1 MKKRIRRR
9 DVARARFI
17 LKDKSEKETLIY
29 MTIRVNKKR
38 VKWSTGEK
46 VNPKDWSTATRRA
59 IVRARSQ
66 EAVEL
71 NERLDRYAKE
81 AIALYNDWKLS
92 TPAGLA
98 AYNQDKYKQELE
110 YRLGLVER
118 PNNKTEKLDTS
129 DFVRFA
135 ESVRDHRKDS
145 TSIEPGTWKV
155 DNNHVNLLREFADLR
170 HGGNVGF
177 MEVDELFI
185 EGLKK
190 FLFRTKGHKP
200 QTVDKVMTTLRGIAN
215 RAADR
220 GLMTYGKRFRSW
232 ANQDY
237 VKRPQPALS
246 RPELDKVIALDLS
259 ENERLEKVRDLFLI
273 GVATAQ
279 RWSDYSRLTRRNFM
293 PLPDGRYRYF
303 IQSQKKAKKNTA
315 GGPVMSWAIP
325 LLEKYGYIG
334 DKDFL
339 PPTAKVQPDGTYKMI
354 SGQKFNNYLKEVMKL
369 AIPDSI
375 FTVYNDGEEID
386 HEGTEVEKWTVMA
399 SHAARRTA
407 VGLLRSMGAPDNQ
420 IQKMTGHKTLTELDG
435 YDVRDA
441 ETLALELG
449 KDLDEGWHGSK
460 LRAV

>member
-29 MTIRVNKKR
+29 LTIRINKKR

-46 VNPKDWSTATRRA
+46 VNPKNWNLEARRA
-59 IVRARSQ
+59 IVRARNL

-81 AIALYNDWKLS
+81 AIDLYNDWGLS

-98 AYNQDKYKQELE
+98 AYNQDNYKQELE

-118 PNNKTEKLDTS
+118 PNTKTEKLDTS

-145 TSIEPGTWKV
+145 TTIKRGTWKV
-155 DNNHVNLLREFADLR
+155 LNNHVNLLREFADLR

-185 EGLKK
+185 DGLKK
-190 FLFRTKGHKP
+190 FLFRTKGHNRR
-200 QTVDKVMTTLRGIAN
+200 TVHKVLISLRSIAS

-232 ANQDY
+232 AKQDFR
-237 VKRPQPALS
+237 KLPQPALS

-259 ENERLEKVRDLFLI
+259 KNERLEKVRDLFLI
-273 GVATAQ
+273 GIATAQ

-293 PLPDGRYRYF
+293 PLADGRYRYF
-303 IQSQKKAKKNTA
+303 IQSQQKTNKEA

-325 LLEKYGYIG
+325 FLEKYGYIG
-334 DKDFL
+334 ERDFD
-339 PPTAKVQPDGTYKMI
+339 PPTI
-354 SGQKFNNYLKEVMKL
+354 SGQKFNDYLKEVIRL
-369 AIPDSI
+369 ALPDV
-375 FTVYNDGEEID
+375 TMTTYNDGERID
-386 HEGTEVEKWTVMA
+386 HVGTEVEKWTKIS

-407 VGLLRSMGAPDNQ
+407 VGLLRSMKAPDDQ

-449 KDLDEGWHGSK
+449 KDLDAGWSKSK